1 MARAKACDDL
11 RIGSF
16 AAGHGPALHGFP
28 IAHIAAMAR
37 IQTKCFGEV
46 EYSPDAIFEFPNGMP
61 GFEAERTFVFLNQPA
76 TYPLM
81 FMQSLSR
88 PDLCFIL
95 LPILAADPHYK
106 LRVSEE
112 DLTALCLPTGKQ
124 PRIGKEILCAAMV
137 CAGNAERPDPT
148 VNLLAPILV
157 NLKRHIGI
165 QAIQT
170 PSRYSYRHPLV
181 SQDRHEELARCS

>member
-1 MARAKACDDL
+1 
-11 RIGSF
+11 
-16 AAGHGPALHGFP
+16 
-28 IAHIAAMAR
+28 MAR
-37 IQTKCFGEV
+37 IRTKFFGEV
-46 EYSPDAIFEFPNGMP
+46 DYSPDAVFKFPQGMP
-61 GFEAERTFVFLNQPA
+61 GFETENAFLFLNQPG

-81 FMQSLSR
+81 FMQSISR

-95 LPILAADPHYK
+95 LPVLAADPHYK

-112 DLTALCLPTGKQ
+112 DLEALGLTAGRQ
-124 PRIGKEILCAAMV
+124 PRIGKDILCAAMV
-137 CAGNAERPDPT
+137 CAGGSARPEPT

-157 NLKRHIGI
+157 NLKRQIGI

-181 SQDRHEELARCS
+181 SQDRQEELAPCS